1 MNEMVKMVVVLTI
14 LTAFSGGL
22 LASIRNGTAEKIEIQ
37 QLKFVKGPAIKTILD
52 GAENDP
58 IADRFKIKDG
68 EKEYSVFVGKFDGK
82 ASTVA
87 MESFA
92 TGFGGPVGVMVGINM
107 DDDSVLAVGVTTHAE
122 TPGLGSR
129 AKDDPEFVAQFKGGA
144 IKDPFKVSKDGG
156 QINAMSGA
164 TITSQAVCQ
173 ATTDVGGAYQKLKPK
188 IQEKIATMK

>member
-68 EKEYSVFVGKFDGK
+68 EKEYSVFVGKFGGK
-82 ASTVA
+82 ANTVA

-92 TGFGGPVGVMVGINM
+92 AGFGGPVGVMVGINM
-107 DDDSVLAVGVTTHAE
+107 DDDSVLGVGVTTHAE

-129 AKDDPEFVAQFKGGA
+129 AKDDPGFVAQFKGGA
-144 IKDPFKVSKDGG
+144 IQDPFKVAKDGG
-156 QINAMSGA
+156 QINAVSGA

-173 ATTDVGGAYQKLKPK
+173 ATTDVGSAYQKLKPK